1 MKIVALVL
9 AIAFFAVAVLYWTGI
24 FGGVHVKHGVL
35 FAGLGVLALI
45 WLRFQ
50 SGSPTRAR

>member
-1 MKIVALVL
+1 MKILAVVL
-9 AIAFFAVAVLYWTGI
+9 AVVFFAVAVLYWIGT
-24 FGGVHVKHGVL
+24 FGGVHVKHGIL

-50 SGSPTRAR
+50 SASPTRAR

>member
-1 MKIVALVL
+1 MKILAIVL
-9 AIAFFAVAVLYWTGI
+9 AVAFFAVAVCYWVGI
-24 FGGVHVKHGVL
+24 FGTVHVKHGIL

-50 SGSPTRAR
+50 SASPTRAR

>member
-1 MKIVALVL
+1 MKILAVVL
-9 AIAFFAVAVLYWTGI
+9 ALAFFAVAACYWIGV
-24 FGGVHVKHGVL
+24 FGPVHVKHGIL

-50 SGSPTRAR
+50 SASASRVR

>member
-1 MKIVALVL
+1 MKILAIVL
-9 AIAFFAVAVLYWTGI
+9 AVAFFAVAVLYWIGI
-24 FGGVHVKHGVL
+24 FGGPHVKHGIL

-50 SGSPTRAR
+50 SASPTRAR